1 MERVSDGLDVAR
13 KREETSIRDD
23 FGLHTTTEG
32 GMFGRDHYL
41 ER

>member
-23 FGLHTTTEG
+23 WLAYDNRRWHVW
-32 GMFGRDHYL
+32 
-41 ER
+41 